1 MTVLITPDNAV
12 ALPDTTGDDKF
23 ESPRQ
28 AVEVSAATAL
38 VMEELGMA
46 LDMTEKD
53 EKQAAEL
60 FDQMR
65 NHQVVKDIPNIT
77 QAEVA
82 ARLGAFVKAYDQQ
95 IVVDAV
101 QMRTAVT
108 NKLISIADCGDPRY
122 ELKALELL
130 GKISDVGLFTEKS
143 EITIKHTTTEALE
156 MAIREK
162 VNRLIHSNTVDVE
175 PLVDDLEAE
184 LGLKE
189 VEQDDASTDDS
200 GTSDSSDDT
209 TQPS

>member
-1 MTVLITPDNAV
+1 MTVFITPDNSV
-12 ALPDTTGDDKF
+12 ALPDTAGDDKF
-23 ESPRQ
+23 ENPRQ

-46 LDMTEKD
+46 FDMTEKD

-60 FDQMR
+60 FEQMR
-65 NHQVVKDIPNIT
+65 NHTAVKEIPNIT

-95 IVVDAV
+95 IVVDAI

-184 LGLKE
+184 LGIKE
-189 VEQDDASTDDS
+189 VEEDAIPDDS
-200 GTSDSSDDT
+200 GTADPSDDT
-209 TQPS
+209 AQPT

>member
-1 MTVLITPDNAV
+1 MTVFITPDNSV
-12 ALPDTTGDDKF
+12 ALPDTAGDDKF
-23 ESPRQ
+23 ENPRQ

-46 LDMTEKD
+46 FDMTEKD

-60 FDQMR
+60 FEQMR
-65 NHQVVKDIPNIT
+65 NHTAVKEIPNIT

-95 IVVDAV
+95 IVVDAI

-156 MAIREK
+156 LAIREK

-184 LGLKE
+184 LGIKE
-189 VEQDDASTDDS
+189 VEEDAIPDDS
-200 GTSDSSDDT
+200 GTADPSDDT
-209 TQPS
+209 AQPT

>member
-1 MTVLITPDNAV
+1 MTVLITPDNSV

-38 VMEELGMA
+38 VMEELGMGF
-46 LDMTEKD
+46 DMTERD

-60 FDQMR
+60 FEQMR
-65 NHQVVKDIPNIT
+65 NHPAVTEIPNIT

-82 ARLGAFVKAYDQQ
+82 ARLGAFIKAYDQQ
-95 IVVDAV
+95 IVVDAI

-143 EITIKHTTTEALE
+143 EITIKHTTTESLE
-156 MAIREK
+156 LAIREK

-184 LGLKE
+184 LGVKE
-189 VEQDDASTDDS
+189 VEEDASSDDS
-200 GTSDSSDDT
+200 GTADPAEDT
-209 TQPS
+209 AQPT